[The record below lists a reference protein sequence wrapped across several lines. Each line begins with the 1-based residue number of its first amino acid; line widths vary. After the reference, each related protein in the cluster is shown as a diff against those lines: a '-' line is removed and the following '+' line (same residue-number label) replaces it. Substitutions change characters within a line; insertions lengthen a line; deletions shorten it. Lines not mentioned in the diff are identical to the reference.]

1 MKDIQRKE
9 LTRVLKFVESLGC
22 KYKII
27 TDDGEEFGSLEVAH
41 PKGTRSPLKY
51 AYGEIANWYKPHV
64 NLNAGVGVVQEIP
77 LGKFE
82 AETIRG
88 GLCSWLTKEWGKDT
102 YVTAITDN
110 HVELMRTSK

>member
-27 TDDGEEFGSLEVAH
+27 TGDGEEFGTLELA
-41 PKGTRSPLKY
+41 PIKLRKPLTY

-64 NLNAGVGVVQEIP
+64 NLAAGVGVVQEIP
-77 LGKFE
+77 FGKFE
-82 AETIRG
+82 PETVRG

-102 YVTAITDN
+102 YVTAITDT
-110 HVELMRTSK
+110 HVELMRTSV